1 MATRF
6 RSIRRCRSLRLVQAL
21 AIGVVPVM
29 AAGCSEQGSAEQ
41 MENMPVTVET
51 SQMFATI
58 RNNAG
63 LPLTDVP
70 MAILPIGRQTEFT
83 KFFGRPENSEKRDI
97 SLGTFSGRDG
107 TPFSLR
113 VIKPKSIR
121 IKATDLNG
129 KAYDFE
135 IPWK

>member
-1 MATRF
+1 MIRG
-6 RSIRRCRSLRLVQAL
+6 RSGYHGWSLAGTVPIDNIEPVLSHGPPRSRAFPRGLRCQ
-21 AIGVVPVM
+21 
-29 AAGCSEQGSAEQ
+29 
-41 MENMPVTVET
+41 
-51 SQMFATI
+51 
-58 RNNAG
+58 
-63 LPLTDVP
+63 
-70 MAILPIGRQTEFT
+70 QTEFT

-97 SLGTFSGRDG
+97 SLGDFSGRDC

-121 IKATDLNG
+121 IKATGLNG

>member
-1 MATRF
+1 MA
-6 RSIRRCRSLRLVQAL
+6 RLVR
-21 AIGVVPVM
+21 
-29 AAGCSEQGSAEQ
+29 GS
-41 MENMPVTVET
+41 
-51 SQMFATI
+51 
-58 RNNAG
+58 
-63 LPLTDVP
+63 
-70 MAILPIGRQTEFT
+70 
-83 KFFGRPENSEKRDI
+83 
-97 SLGTFSGRDG
+97 SLGTCLVSTDLLDVLRSRDG